1 MDNLTYLSNADS
13 AYVDGLY
20 QSYKQDPQSVD
31 FGWQKFFEGFDF
43 GQNAGGTTSSVGE
56 ATPEHVLK
64 EINVLNMIN
73 GYRDRGHLFTHTNP
87 VRERRKYYPGK
98 ELETF
103 GLAEAD
109 MNTVFNA
116 GVEVG
121 LGPATLKDIRQ
132 LVEDTY
138 CRSIGAEFKY
148 IRNPEKIKWLQDRME
163 ADRNMPKFALDTKKR
178 ILNKLNHAVVFEN
191 FLGTKFL
198 GQKRFS
204 LEGAES
210 LIPALDSVI
219 EKGAEIGIQEFVI
232 GMAHRGRL
240 NVLTNIMGKSYKSV
254 FSEFEGKTYADDPEV
269 NFGGDVKYHL
279 GFSSE
284 VKTNDGKSVHLSLAP
299 NPSHLE
305 TVDPIVEGMVR
316 SKIDF
321 KYEGDSSKIAPIIIH
336 GDAAIAG
343 QGVVYEVTQMS
354 KLDGYKTGGTV
365 HIVINNQIGFTT
377 NYKDARSGTYCT
389 DVAKIT
395 SSPVFHV
402 NGDDAE
408 AVVYAINLAVEYR
421 QKYKTDVFI
430 DLLCYRRFGHNE
442 ADEPKFTQPLLY
454 KIIEKHP
461 NPKEVYAKK
470 LITEGSIDE
479 AYSKNIEKEFKAE
492 LQTKFEE
499 AKTVEVLTEEI
510 PMFKGAWEGL
520 RPAKKGEVL
529 TTSDKTKVAKDLF
542 LKLAKEITTLPADK
556 KFFRKITRLFEDR
569 AKMITADSYDWAMG
583 ELMAYAT
590 LLDQGNRV
598 RISGQDVQ
606 RGTFSH
612 RHAVLT
618 LEDSEEK
625 YVPLANIKGGDK
637 FSIYNSLLSE
647 YAVLGFEYGYA
658 SSNPNSLTIWE
669 AQFGDF
675 YNGAQIIVD
684 QYLSSA
690 ETKWKRSNGLV
701 MMLPHGME
709 GQGPE
714 HSSARIERFLE
725 LCADENMI
733 LANCTTPANY
743 FHLLRRQLVREFR
756 KPLVVFTPK
765 SLLRHPKVVSPLKDF
780 TDAAFQEVI
789 DDANVAAKDVKRVL
803 FCSGKV
809 YYDLL
814 EKQETDKR
822 KDIAIV
828 RLEQLFPIPTEQLK
842 AIRKKYNKAKEFVW
856 VQEENENMG
865 AWSYYCRKLMGTEIA
880 FTGFVARKESGSTA
894 TGYMKQHVAQQA
906 EILNK
911 SFE

>member
-163 ADRNMPKFALDTKKR
+163 ADRNMPKFSLDTKKR

-499 AKTVEVLTEEI
+499 SKTVEVLTEEI

-542 LKLAKEITTLPADK
+542 LKLAKEITTLPSDK

-725 LCADENMI
+725 LCADENMV

-780 TDAAFQEVI
+780 TEAAFQEVI

-828 RLEQLFPIPTEQLK
+828 RMEQLFPIPTEQLK

>member
-163 ADRNMPKFALDTKKR
+163 ADRNMPKFSLDTKKR

-499 AKTVEVLTEEI
+499 SKTVEVLTEEI

-542 LKLAKEITTLPADK
+542 LKLAKEITTLPSDK

-780 TDAAFQEVI
+780 TEAAFQEVI

-814 EKQETDKR
+814 EKQETDIR

>member
-163 ADRNMPKFALDTKKR
+163 ADRNMPKFSLDTKKR

-542 LKLAKEITTLPADK
+542 LKLAKEITTLPSDK

-780 TDAAFQEVI
+780 TEAAFQEVI

-822 KDIAIV
+822 KDVAIV

>member
-163 ADRNMPKFALDTKKR
+163 ADRNMPKFSLDTKKR

-499 AKTVEVLTEEI
+499 SKTVEVLTEEI
-510 PMFKGAWEGL
+510 LMFKGAWEGL

-780 TDAAFQEVI
+780 TEAAFQEVI

-842 AIRKKYNKAKEFVW
+842 AIRKKYSKAKEFVW